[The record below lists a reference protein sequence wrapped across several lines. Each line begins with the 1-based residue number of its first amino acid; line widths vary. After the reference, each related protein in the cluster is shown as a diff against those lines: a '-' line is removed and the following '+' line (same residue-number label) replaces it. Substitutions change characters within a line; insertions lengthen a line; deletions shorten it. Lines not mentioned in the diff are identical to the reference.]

1 MTENTPK
8 FSLDYLKTL
17 VDFMQETNL
26 DEVEVSENGST
37 IRLRRN
43 LAPVAP
49 AYAEMAVPMPQAPV
63 TPTTAS
69 TNEPAEPVLSGHV
82 VKSPM
87 VGTFYRSSSPEASPF
102 VTVGDKV
109 KKGQVLCIIEAMKTM
124 NQIEADKD
132 GVIENILPE
141 NADPIEFGQ
150 PLFVIN

>member
-1 MTENTPK
+1 MSENTPK
-8 FSLDYLKTL
+8 FNLDYLKNL

-43 LAPVAP
+43 LAPAVQTVAEVPVMQAAPQTAP
-49 AYAEMAVPMPQAPV
+49 APQ
-63 TPTTAS
+63 TQTAQ
-69 TNEPAEPVLSGHV
+69 EPALTGHV

-87 VGTFYRSSSPEASPF
+87 VGTFYRSPSPEASVF
-102 VTVGDKV
+102 VNVGDRV

-124 NQIEADKD
+124 NQIESDKD
-132 GVIENILPE
+132 GVVENILPE

>member
-1 MTENTPK
+1 MSENTPK
-8 FSLDYLKTL
+8 FNLDYLKNL

-43 LAPVAP
+43 LAPAVQTVAEVPVMQAAPQSAP
-49 AYAEMAVPMPQAPV
+49 APQTQA
-63 TPTTAS
+63 AQ
-69 TNEPAEPVLSGHV
+69 EPALTGHV

-87 VGTFYRSSSPEASPF
+87 VGTFYRSPSPEASVF
-102 VTVGDKV
+102 VNVGDRV

-124 NQIEADKD
+124 NQIESDKD
-132 GVIENILPE
+132 GVVENILPE